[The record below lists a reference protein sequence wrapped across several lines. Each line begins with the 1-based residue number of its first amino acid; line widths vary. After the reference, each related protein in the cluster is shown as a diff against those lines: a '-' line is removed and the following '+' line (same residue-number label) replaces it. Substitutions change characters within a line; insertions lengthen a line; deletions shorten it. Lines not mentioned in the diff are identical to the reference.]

1 MYHEAE
7 RKARSGVEARKGMN
21 MTDPNKTPE
30 EEAPTREETLQ
41 ADTQA
46 ETEETLAER
55 QQKMEEAETPTSAA
69 RPADPSIP
77 GPSQVEYERSST
89 EKTSARLF
97 FIIGIVI
104 LLVVVV
110 AALIW
115 LV

>member
-1 MYHEAE
+1 M
-7 RKARSGVEARKGMN
+7 RQDARPGVDAKRRKGIN

-30 EEAPTREETLQ
+30 EEAPMREKTLQ

-55 QQKMEEAETPTSAA
+55 QQRMEAAETPTSAA
-69 RPADPSIP
+69 RPADPAMP
-77 GPSQVEYERSST
+77 GPGQVDYERSST

-104 LLVVVV
+104 LLVVVIGL
-110 AALIW
+110 LIMAF
-115 LV
+115 